1 MARYRAGRRSTL
13 PLLLLL
19 ILSGCSHFLTRPEA
33 PTVSLNNLQLVE
45 ATLFEQRYLLHLRIQ
60 NPNNFELPIAG
71 MRYRLLLNGREF
83 ATGVSRDLETL
94 PAYGEQVVA
103 VNIVSNL
110 LRIYEQLRNPARN
123 DSFSYALEG
132 SISLQGLGGTLPF
145 SQRGE
150 ISLPPE

>member
-1 MARYRAGRRSTL
+1 MRRSRLYST
-13 PLLLLL
+13 PLLFLLL
-19 ILSGCSHFLTRPEA
+19 ALFLAGCSHFLTRPEA
-33 PTVSLNNLQLVE
+33 PTVSLNNLQLIE

-83 ATGVSRDLETL
+83 ATGVSRDLDTL

-110 LRIYEQLRNPARN
+110 LRIYEQLRNPTRN

-132 SISLQGLGGTLPF
+132 SISLQGLGPALPF

-150 ISLPPE
+150 IPLQQR